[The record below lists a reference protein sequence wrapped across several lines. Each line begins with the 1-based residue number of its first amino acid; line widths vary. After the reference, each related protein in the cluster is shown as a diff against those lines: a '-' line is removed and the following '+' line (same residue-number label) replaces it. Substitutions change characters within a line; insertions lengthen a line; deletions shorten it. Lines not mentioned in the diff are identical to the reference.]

1 MRGAGSRDH
10 FFDVD
15 LPTKAGVEGSNAGGN
30 VATQR
35 A

>member
-1 MRGAGSRDH
+1 MCGAGAPDH

-15 LPTKAGVEGSNAGGN
+15 LPTKAGVEGANAGGN

-35 A
+35 T